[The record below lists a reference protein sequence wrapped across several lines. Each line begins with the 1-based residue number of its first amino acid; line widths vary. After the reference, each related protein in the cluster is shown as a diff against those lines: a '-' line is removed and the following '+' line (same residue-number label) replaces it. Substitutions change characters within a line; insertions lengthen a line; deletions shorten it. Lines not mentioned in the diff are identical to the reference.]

1 MALARLVK
9 NGAMMR
15 MAARTMDRGLFARAA
30 MAPYSS
36 SSTRMWAA
44 KEEADE
50 PDMHPDF
57 ARQEHSTLESE
68 DINAFLKE
76 TIDESSSKKMP
87 LLFMKG
93 TPSQPQ
99 CGFSYQ
105 VVRILHAEGV
115 DFDAI
120 NVLDNPEVR
129 EGIKAYSEWPTIP
142 QLYVGDEF
150 VGGCDI
156 VTEMHQS
163 GELEQLL
170 IDSDMKKAD
179 A

>member
-1 MALARLVK
+1 M
-9 NGAMMR
+9 
-15 MAARTMDRGLFARAA
+15 
-30 MAPYSS
+30 
-36 SSTRMWAA
+36 
-44 KEEADE
+44 
-50 PDMHPDF
+50 
-57 ARQEHSTLESE
+57 
-68 DINAFLKE
+68 
-76 TIDESSSKKMP
+76 
-87 LLFMKG
+87 
-93 TPSQPQ
+93 
-99 CGFSYQ
+99 
-105 VVRILHAEGV
+105 VRILHAEGV

-129 EGIKAYSEWPTIP
+129 EGINTYSEWPTIP